1 MLCLSVQLEQENE
14 NVRRK
19 LKLVEDDL
27 DKTEER
33 LAELQKRTD
42 TYEGAL
48 EERDRLVG
56 ALRKMCTP
64 VCPW

>member
-56 ALRKMCTP
+56 ALRKMCTR